1 MKRDQLD
8 LKEESGER
16 RLLTAI
22 FCDLVDSTALA
33 SELGTDDL
41 FELMDAY
48 YQLCQEVVED
58 FGGSIYQFA
67 GDGVVAVFG
76 YADALDAFA
85 LRAVSAAV
93 EISRKVQRIDQKL
106 RSRLQTRIAVASGEA
121 VIMPSRG
128 SDGEQQMTITGS
140 AVFLAARIQSAVD
153 IGTVGISE
161 STHGLVAEM
170 VPLSGPRHVS
180 LKGFGVDVPF
190 WTVEGT
196 DLSTAL
202 PALEQK
208 RNDSA
213 ATGREREQGELRAK
227 WKKVQAGEKQV
238 VLVKGEPGIG
248 KSFLINLFLE
258 EVGHEAASVLLL
270 RGSPIY
276 AHSPLHPI
284 RELLLHQIQTESDN
298 KSGSTLARLNA
309 VTGAALDSDERQAIE
324 DLLAGVAKA
333 PTKLGPKKRMVSIL
347 SSLFKLI
354 SARVKKGPVL
364 VVADDIQWIDS
375 ATNDALLQIAEE
387 DASAPLMVLL
397 GCRDR
402 DHQKLASWVAHEAV
416 ELAPLNP
423 EVSMAIISSLDGK
436 NCLDAMARSTLVER
450 SEGMP
455 LFLVELTK
463 VMLNDHE
470 TNQADVTGD
479 AVSRVPLTLHESL
492 QARLDTVEAPT
503 RHLLQVAAALGGPF
517 GPNLLSQVLNL
528 PLEQINSGLNS
539 AVQAGLLHT
548 LEENQDYVFEHSLIR
563 DVAYGSQIRRA
574 KTTLHA
580 RVASV
585 LSMDDNTRP
594 PTSPE
599 VIAHHWTQAG
609 MVHQAAPLWQKA
621 ASLALSR
628 GAPKDAVTLYSKGL
642 NLVAD
647 NAESDEVLRRLAF
660 EMHLGLGQASYVAR
674 GPAEEKTVNAFRNA
688 LSLIDTIEDLDQRC
702 QVIYGIFAGF
712 HFSSQFDA
720 AREPAQHMFQLAT
733 EKDQD
738 RYLCQ
743 AHRMLA
749 YINFF
754 LANFPE
760 MNQHIDQLAVHYER
774 ASALAMMIRFGSD
787 CLIAASGF
795 RAVSLALKGDHT
807 ATTNLL
813 SNNLAA
819 AHSLGHPAT
828 IGWSYTAE
836 IYAHCFLGN
845 FEKVLELAEVAIPYC
860 ETNDVT
866 AWGAHSRYLRI
877 WSESKLFGASSS
889 TILEMKDTLHLATKG
904 VALAAPLF
912 RALLADTLRRTG
924 RLSDATKEART
935 AYDFCKQSGQRVF
948 QPAATQVLADCLEA
962 DQSDE
967 SVYRTEANLLCSELC
982 LQIDFVAM
990 NSD

>member
-1 MKRDQLD
+1 MKRDHID
-8 LKEESGER
+8 FKRESGER

-22 FCDLVDSTALA
+22 FCDLVDSTTLA

-41 FELMDAY
+41 FELMEAY
-48 YQLCQEVVED
+48 YQLCQEVVEA

-93 EISRKVQRIDQKL
+93 EISRKVQRFNPKL
-106 RSRLQTRIAVASGEA
+106 KSGLQTRIGVASGEV
-121 VIMPSRG
+121 VIKSGRG
-128 SDGEQQMTITGS
+128 GDGEPQMTITGS

-153 IGTVGISE
+153 AGAVGISE

-180 LKGFGVDVPF
+180 LKGFGADVPF
-190 WTVEGT
+190 WTVKGT
-196 DLSTAL
+196 ELHTMP
-202 PALEQK
+202 PALEQQT
-208 RNDSA
+208 RA
-213 ATGREREQGELRAK
+213 TVATGRERELGELRAK
-227 WKKVQAGEKQV
+227 WKKVQVGEKQV

-248 KSFLINLFLE
+248 KSFLLNLFSE

-284 RELLLHQIQTESDN
+284 RELLLHQMNPGPGNS
-298 KSGSTLARLNA
+298 SAGTLAKMDA
-309 VTGAALDSDERQAIE
+309 VIGATLDSYERQAIE
-324 DLLAGVAKA
+324 DLLAGAANPSK
-333 PTKLGPKKRMVSIL
+333 KLGPKKRMVSIRSAL
-347 SSLFKLI
+347 SKLI
-354 SARVKKGPVL
+354 SSRVREGPVL

-375 ATNDALLQIAEE
+375 ATNDALLQVAEE
-387 DASAPLMVLL
+387 DASEPLMVLL

-402 DHQKLASWVAHEAV
+402 DHQKLAFWQAHEAV

-423 EVSMAIISSLDGK
+423 HVSMEIIRSLDSK
-436 NCLDAMARSTLVER
+436 NSLDAKARSILVER

-463 VMLNDHE
+463 VMVNDLA
-470 TNQADVTGD
+470 ADHSGVTRD
-479 AVSRVPLTLHESL
+479 SVSRVPLTLHESL
-492 QARLDTVEAPT
+492 QARLDAVEAPT
-503 RHLLQVAAALGGPF
+503 RHLLQAASALGGPF
-517 GPNLLSQVLNL
+517 GPDLLSDILDL
-528 PLEQINSGLNS
+528 PLNQINSGLNS

-548 LEENQDYVFEHSLIR
+548 LEETQGYVFEHSLIR

-574 KTTLHA
+574 KTALHA
-580 RVASV
+580 QVASV
-585 LSMDDNTRP
+585 LSNDDNNRLH
-594 PTSPE
+594 TSPE
-599 VIAHHWTQAG
+599 IIAHHWTQAD
-609 MVHQAAPLWQKA
+609 MVYEAAPLWLKA

-628 GAPKDAVTLYSKGL
+628 GASKDAVTLYSKGL
-642 NLVAD
+642 NLLAGK
-647 NAESDEVLRRLAF
+647 AESDVVLRKLAF

-674 GPAEEKTVNAFRNA
+674 GPAEETTVQAFRNA
-688 LSLIDTIEDLDQRC
+688 LSLIDTIEDLDQQC

-712 HFSSQFDA
+712 HFSSQFNA
-720 AREPAQHMFQLAT
+720 AMEPAQRMFELAT
-733 EKDQD
+733 EKGHDW
-738 RYLCQ
+738 YLCQ
-743 AHRMLA
+743 AHRMLG

-754 LANFPE
+754 LAKFPE
-760 MNQHIDQLAVHYER
+760 MDRHIDQIAVHYER
-774 ASALAMMIRFGSD
+774 EPAVAMMTRFGSD
-787 CLIAASGF
+787 CLIAALGF
-795 RAVSLALKGDHT
+795 RAVSLALKGDHA
-807 ATTNLL
+807 ATTKLL
-813 SNNLAA
+813 SNNLEA

-828 IGWSYTAE
+828 IGWSYAAE

-845 FEKVLELAEVAIPYC
+845 FEKVLELAEVAVPYC

-877 WSESKLFGASSS
+877 WSASKLFGASSS
-889 TILEMKDTLHLATKG
+889 TILEMKNAMQTATKG
-904 VALAAPLF
+904 VVLAAPLF
-912 RALLADTLRRTG
+912 RALLAETLRRTG
-924 RLSDATKEART
+924 RLADATLEARA

-948 QPAATQVLADCLEA
+948 QPAATQVFADCLDA
-962 DQSDE
+962 DQSGG
-967 SVYRTEANLLCSELC
+967 SVYRTEANLLCSELG